1 MKDRVKVLLNGT
13 SSEGETSEHA
23 LVSPPQQQPQ
33 QPAHPNQALQVL
45 TLAQR
50 TAEEH
55 VARAHHQADKIRTD
69 ALAAAEQIARDAQVH
84 AHNVRREADKVLTD
98 ARAAS
103 EQVARDS
110 HSRTEES
117 RRIAEKIVAEA
128 RAQSEQIVAEA
139 RASSEHLNLQARQRY
154 DDVVGSL
161 GTKREALQNQIE
173 ALELFDREYRS
184 RLTTFMQGQL
194 RALWVEQPQVNVEL
208 PDQPLLPETGRQF
221 DAGQFNAGQLNA
233 GQLNAGQANPGQPD
247 AGQLDP
253 AQAQA
258 ATVDERASEAPV
270 AGPRHGADDAEDAV
284 PAQRQSPEED
294 ENDDEEEL
302 TER

>member
-13 SSEGETSEHA
+13 SSESETSEHA
-23 LVSPPQQQPQ
+23 LVSPPQQQ

-110 HSRTEES
+110 HARTEEA
-117 RRIAEKIVAEA
+117 RRTADKIVAEA

-139 RASSEHLNLQARQRY
+139 RASSEHLNQQARQRY

-161 GTKREALQNQIE
+161 GAKREALQNQIE
-173 ALELFDREYRS
+173 ALEHFDREYRS
-184 RLTTFMQGQL
+184 RLTAFMQNQL
-194 RALWVEQPQVNVEL
+194 RALWVDQPQVNM
-208 PDQPLLPETGRQF
+208 DLPEQVLMPEVATHATVQ
-221 DAGQFNAGQLNA
+221 NTH
-233 GQLNAGQANPGQPD
+233 
-247 AGQLDP
+247 
-253 AQAQA
+253 QAQPA
-258 ATVDERASEAPV
+258 AVEERAPESPA
-270 AGPRHGADDAEDAV
+270 AGPRHGVEEADDSV

>member
-1 MKDRVKVLLNGT
+1 MSDNRMKDRVKVLLNGT
-13 SSEGETSEHA
+13 TSEGETSEHA
-23 LVSPPQQQPQ
+23 LVSPPQQQ

-110 HSRTEES
+110 HSRTEEA
-117 RRIAEKIVAEA
+117 RRVAEKIVAES

-139 RASSEHLNLQARQRY
+139 RASSEHINLQANQRY

-173 ALELFDREYRS
+173 ALEAFDREYRS
-184 RLTTFMQGQL
+184 RLTHFMQGQL
-194 RALWVEQPQVNVEL
+194 RALWVEQPQLNVEL
-208 PDQPLLPETGRQF
+208 PEQAMIRE
-221 DAGQFNAGQLNA
+221 AGP
-233 GQLNAGQANPGQPD
+233 ANPNQ
-247 AGQLDP
+247 AP
-253 AQAQA
+253 APTA
-258 ATVDERASEAPV
+258 DDRAPESLA
-270 AGPRHGADDAEDAV
+270 AGPRHGADEAEDAV

-294 ENDDEEEL
+294 ENEDQQEL

>member
-1 MKDRVKVLLNGT
+1 VSDNRMKDRVKVLLNGT
-13 SSEGETSEHA
+13 SESETSEHA
-23 LVSPPQQQPQ
+23 LVSPPQ

-110 HSRTEES
+110 HARTEEA
-117 RRIAEKIVAEA
+117 RRIADKIVAEA
-128 RAQSEQIVAEA
+128 RAQCEQIVAEA
-139 RASSEHLNLQARQRY
+139 RASSEHLNQQARQRY

-173 ALELFDREYRS
+173 ALEHFDREYRS
-184 RLTTFMQGQL
+184 RLTAFMQHQL
-194 RALWVEQPQVNVEL
+194 RALWVDQPQMNLDL
-208 PDQPLLPETGRQF
+208 PDQALVPEV
-221 DAGQFNAGQLNA
+221 AIHPNAENMH
-233 GQLNAGQANPGQPD
+233 
-247 AGQLDP
+247 
-253 AQAQA
+253 QAQQA
-258 ATVDERASEAPV
+258 VVDDRAPEMLAV
-270 AGPRHGADDAEDAV
+270 GPRHGAEEADDSV

-294 ENDDEEEL
+294 ENEDEEEL

>member
-1 MKDRVKVLLNGT
+1 MSDNRMKDRVKVLLNGT
-13 SSEGETSEHA
+13 SPESETSEHA
-23 LVSPPQQQPQ
+23 LVSPPPQ
-33 QPAHPNQALQVL
+33 AHPNQALQVL

-110 HSRTEES
+110 HARTEET
-117 RRIAEKIVAEA
+117 RRNAEKILADARSQAEQIAAEA
-128 RAQSEQIVAEA
+128 QANA
-139 RASSEHLNLQARQRY
+139 EHLNLQARQRY

-161 GTKREALQNQIE
+161 GTKRESLQQQIE
-173 ALELFDREYRS
+173 ALEHFDREYRS
-184 RLTTFMQGQL
+184 RLTAFMQGQL
-194 RALWVEQPQVNVEL
+194 RSLWVDQPQVIGEL
-208 PDQPLLPETGRQF
+208 PEQLLAPQATPQPSVTEPAAEPESSLP
-221 DAGQFNAGQLNA
+221 
-233 GQLNAGQANPGQPD
+233 
-247 AGQLDP
+247 
-253 AQAQA
+253 
-258 ATVDERASEAPV
+258 EAPV
-270 AGPRHGADDAEDAV
+270 SGPRHGAEDVEDAV

-294 ENDDEEEL
+294 DIDDDEEQL
-302 TER
+302 SER

>member
-1 MKDRVKVLLNGT
+1 VSDNRMKDRVKVLLNGT
-13 SSEGETSEHA
+13 SSESETSEHA
-23 LVSPPQQQPQ
+23 LVSPPQ

-110 HSRTEES
+110 HTRTEEA
-117 RRIAEKIVAEA
+117 RRTADKIVAEA
-128 RAQSEQIVAEA
+128 RAQCEQSGAEA
-139 RASSEHLNLQARQRY
+139 RASSEHLNQQARQRY

-173 ALELFDREYRS
+173 ALEHFDREYRS
-184 RLTTFMQGQL
+184 RLTAFMQHQL
-194 RALWVEQPQVNVEL
+194 RALWVDQPQVNM
-208 PDQPLLPETGRQF
+208 DLPEQALMPET
-221 DAGQFNAGQLNA
+221 ATHTNAVSA
-233 GQLNAGQANPGQPD
+233 HQAPP
-247 AGQLDP
+247 
-253 AQAQA
+253 
-258 ATVDERASEAPV
+258 TVVEERAPEGPS
-270 AGPRHGADDAEDAV
+270 AGPRHGAEEADDSV
-284 PAQRQSPEED
+284 PAQRQSPEVDENED
-294 ENDDEEEL
+294 EDEDEL

>member
-1 MKDRVKVLLNGT
+1 MSDNRMKDRVKVLLNGT
-13 SSEGETSEHA
+13 TSEGETSEHA
-23 LVSPPQQQPQ
+23 LVSPPQQQQ
-33 QPAHPNQALQVL
+33 APAHPNQALQVL

-110 HSRTEES
+110 HSRTEEA

-139 RASSEHLNLQARQRY
+139 RASSEHLNLQANQRY

-173 ALELFDREYRS
+173 ALEAFDREYRS
-184 RLTTFMQGQL
+184 RLTNFMQGQL
-194 RALWVEQPQVNVEL
+194 RALWVDQPQLNVDLPQQALIPEAAGQVN
-208 PDQPLLPETGRQF
+208 PDQTPTADDRGPEPL
-221 DAGQFNAGQLNA
+221 
-233 GQLNAGQANPGQPD
+233 
-247 AGQLDP
+247 
-253 AQAQA
+253 
-258 ATVDERASEAPV
+258 V
-270 AGPRHGADDAEDAV
+270 AGPRHGADETEDAV
-284 PAQRQSPEED
+284 PSQRQSPEED
-294 ENDDEEEL
+294 DNEHEDEL

>member
-1 MKDRVKVLLNGT
+1 VSDNRMKDRVKVLLNGT

-23 LVSPPQQQPQ
+23 LVSPPQ

-98 ARAAS
+98 ARSAS

-110 HSRTEES
+110 HARTEDA
-117 RRIAEKIVAEA
+117 RRTADKIVAES
-128 RAQSEQIVAEA
+128 RANSEQIVAEA
-139 RASSEHLNLQARQRY
+139 RASSEHLNMQARQRY

-173 ALELFDREYRS
+173 ALEAFDREYRS

-194 RALWVEQPQVNVEL
+194 RALWVEQPQLDV
-208 PDQPLLPETGRQF
+208 DLPEQVAAPA
-221 DAGQFNAGQLNA
+221 AGGF
-233 GQLNAGQANPGQPD
+233 ANGP
-247 AGQLDP
+247 
-253 AQAQA
+253 QA
-258 ATVDERASEAPV
+258 AVVDDRATEASV
-270 AGPRHGADDAEDAV
+270 AGPRHGADEVDDAV
-284 PAQRQSPEED
+284 PAQRQSPEADKNE
-294 ENDDEEEL
+294 EEEL

>member
-1 MKDRVKVLLNGT
+1 VSDNRMKDRVKVLLNGT
-13 SSEGETSEHA
+13 SSESETSEHA
-23 LVSPPQQQPQ
+23 LVSPPQ

-110 HSRTEES
+110 HARTEEA
-117 RRIAEKIVAEA
+117 RRTADKIVAEA

-139 RASSEHLNLQARQRY
+139 RASTEHLNQQARQRY

-161 GTKREALQNQIE
+161 GTKREALQTQIE
-173 ALELFDREYRS
+173 ALEHFDREYRS
-184 RLTTFMQGQL
+184 RLTAFMQHQL
-194 RALWVEQPQVNVEL
+194 RALWVDQPQVNMDL
-208 PDQPLLPETGRQF
+208 PDHALVPEVTMHANVHQP
-221 DAGQFNAGQLNA
+221 
-233 GQLNAGQANPGQPD
+233 QPSP
-247 AGQLDP
+247 L
-253 AQAQA
+253 
-258 ATVDERASEAPV
+258 DERAPEAPA
-270 AGPRHGADDAEDAV
+270 AGPRHGIEEADDAV
-284 PAQRQSPEED
+284 PTQRQSPEED
-294 ENDDEEEL
+294 ENDDEDEL
-302 TER
+302 PER